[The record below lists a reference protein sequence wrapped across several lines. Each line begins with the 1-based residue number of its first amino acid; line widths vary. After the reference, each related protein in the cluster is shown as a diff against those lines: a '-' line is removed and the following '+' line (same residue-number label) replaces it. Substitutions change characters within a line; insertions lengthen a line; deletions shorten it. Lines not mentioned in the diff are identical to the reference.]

1 MIVDVNA
8 NLSRWPFR
16 RTPCD
21 ELPRLAERLHSLGV
35 QQAWVGSLDGL
46 FHRDLGGV
54 NQRLA
59 EDCRSERR
67 VQLVPFGSVNPR
79 LPDWQEDLR
88 RCAQDHRMPGI
99 RLHPNYHGYRLDE
112 PLFSQLLDLAA
123 GRRLIVQL
131 VVRMD
136 DVRVQHPMMQVSDVD
151 VKPLGELLRTRPNL
165 RLLLL
170 NSQATLRGADL
181 QQLATNDRFG
191 VDIAMQEGVGGVAGL
206 VRTVGPTQVFFGSH
220 LPLFALESAI
230 LKMREAGLD
239 EGPRRAVECEN
250 AQRWLGGGG

>member
-1 MIVDVNA
+1 MIIDVNA
-8 NLSRWPFR
+8 NVSRWPFR

-21 ELPRLAERLHSLGV
+21 ELPRLAEKLQTHGV

-54 NQRLA
+54 NRRLA

-79 LPDWQEDLR
+79 LPDWEEDLR
-88 RCAQDHRMPGI
+88 RCAEDHRMPGI

-181 QQLATNDRFG
+181 QQLATNDRCG
-191 VDIAMQEGVGGVAGL
+191 VDMAMQEGVGGVAGL

-239 EGPRRAVECEN
+239 EGQRRAVECEN